1 MWSAHE
7 LHRHAGEDEAEEKR
21 EEEVEE
27 EEEEEERR
35 VAEGGRTKP
44 PVYTIIVLPVCA
56 NIPVAACTRA

>member
-21 EEEVEE
+21 

>member
-27 EEEEEERR
+27 EEERR
-35 VAEGGRTKP
+35 GAEGGRTKP

>member
-21 EEEVEE
+21 E

>member
-21 EEEVEE
+21 EEE
-27 EEEEEERR
+27 EEERR

-44 PVYTIIVLPVCA
+44 PVCA

>member
-21 EEEVEE
+21 EEEV
-27 EEEEEERR
+27 EEEERR

>member
-7 LHRHAGEDEAEEKR
+7 LRRHAGEDEAEEKR
-21 EEEVEE
+21 EEEV
-27 EEEEEERR
+27 EEEERR

>member
-21 EEEVEE
+21 EQ
-27 EEEEEERR
+27 EEEERR